1 MAALPNPIN
10 SDLSRGLTV
19 SQVAKKH
26 NWTEPMAWSLALEGK
41 ENIVRFK
48 ELDWG
53 LRTWDQ
59 WEWNDCLPREIHGN
73 DSVAYFTGATKD
85 SEMTGPA
92 ESPRN

>member
-53 LRTWDQ
+53 LRT
-59 WEWNDCLPREIHGN
+59 
-73 DSVAYFTGATKD
+73 
-85 SEMTGPA
+85 
-92 ESPRN
+92 